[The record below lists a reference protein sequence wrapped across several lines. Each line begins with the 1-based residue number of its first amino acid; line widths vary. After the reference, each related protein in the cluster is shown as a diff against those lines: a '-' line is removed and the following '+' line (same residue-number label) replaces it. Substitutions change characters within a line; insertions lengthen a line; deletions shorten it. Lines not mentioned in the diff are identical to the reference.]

1 MSRLLPVASESI
13 NKKKGK
19 EEEPKKLNIALLT
32 IGFHGDFK
40 EATKITILTLA
51 QELQRRGHHPIV
63 ISDKREETP
72 EFEILH
78 GIPVYR
84 KAISKL
90 FQPFFI
96 FHHFFSQPLAL
107 KDVEKKENMQFD
119 VIHNFSSAPLLALRG
134 ALARSLS
141 GNKHCAL
148 VHTIKSRSK
157 YKFGSTFLARFLN
170 VADAITVHSTCIKDE
185 LQRYGAKA
193 EKLHHIPSH
202 IDLQQFVPMDKQHHR
217 QHHPELGYTA
227 DDLVVFY
234 YGPFTKRK
242 GTEYLL
248 QAIPLV
254 WEKNPKIKFLLSCK
268 KQQLSEEYEQLI
280 AELGIC
286 KGEQAKNLY
295 ILFSPDH
302 IPPYLNM
309 TDLVVMPYPEL
320 IATESNPSC
329 IIESMACK
337 VPVITSN
344 LPELKEIF
352 ASIPRLHDALF
363 FEPKNP
369 QAIAAKILL
378 LADDASLRKK
388 LADAGYRLAQGYD
401 LRKVVSEYEGL
412 YQRIMAKIK
421 S

>member
-1 MSRLLPVASESI
+1 MTSAPL
-13 NKKKGK
+13 KKTQIVTRVHQS
-19 EEEPKKLNIALLT
+19 LNIALLT

-51 QELQRRGHHPIV
+51 QELKRRGHNPIV

-84 KAISKL
+84 KHIPSL
-90 FQPFFI
+90 FQRFFI
-96 FHHFFSQPLAL
+96 FNHFFSQPLTL
-107 KDVEKKENMQFD
+107 KDVEKKENIRFD

-134 ALARSLS
+134 ALAKSLS
-141 GNKHCAL
+141 KNKQCVL

-157 YKFGSTFLARFLN
+157 YKLGSTLLARFLN
-170 VADAITVHSTCIKDE
+170 FADAITVHSRCIKDE

-202 IDLQQFVPMDKQHHR
+202 TDLQQFIPMDQSTLR
-217 QHHPELGYTA
+217 AQHPELAYQP
-227 DDLVVFY
+227 DDFVVFY

-248 QAIPLV
+248 KAIPLV
-254 WEKNPKIKFLLSCK
+254 WQKNPNIKFLLSCK
-268 KQQLSEEYEQLI
+268 KQQLSEEYEDLI
-280 AELGIC
+280 ACMGIC
-286 KGEQAKNLY
+286 SGEQAKNLY
-295 ILFSPDH
+295 ILFSPDE
-302 IPPYLNM
+302 IPPYLNIA
-309 TDLVVMPYPEL
+309 DLVVMPYPEL
-320 IATESNPSC
+320 VATESNPSC

-352 ASIPRLHDALF
+352 ASVPKLHNALF

-369 QAIAAKILL
+369 QAIADKILF
-378 LADDASLRKK
+378 LAGDASLHKK
-388 LADAGYRLAQGYD
+388 LADAGYRLAQAYD
-401 LRKVVSEYEGL
+401 LGKITSQYEAL
-412 YQRIMAKIK
+412 YNDLLKK
-421 S
+421 K

>member
-1 MSRLLPVASESI
+1 MNS
-13 NKKKGK
+13 KKEKSK
-19 EEEPKKLNIALLT
+19 EKSSKSKKVLNIALLT

-51 QELQRRGHHPIV
+51 QELKRRGHNPIV

-84 KAISKL
+84 KHTPSL
-90 FQPFFI
+90 FQRFFI
-96 FHHFFSQPLAL
+96 FNHFFSQPLTL
-107 KDVEKKENMQFD
+107 KDVEKKENIQFD
-119 VIHNFSSAPLLALRG
+119 IIHNFSSAPLLALRG

-141 GNKHCAL
+141 QNKRCVL

-157 YKFGSTFLARFLN
+157 YKLGSTLLARILN
-170 VADAITVHSTCIKDE
+170 VADAITVHSCCIKDE

-202 IDLQQFVPMDKQHHR
+202 IDLQQFVPMDKNQLRQQHT
-217 QHHPELGYTA
+217 ELRYQA
-227 DDLVVFY
+227 DDFVVFY

-248 QAIPLV
+248 KAIPLV
-254 WEKNPKIKFLLSCK
+254 WQKNPNIKFLLSCK
-268 KQQLSEEYEQLI
+268 KQQLPDEYEQLI
-280 AELGIC
+280 ACMGIC
-286 KGEQAKNLY
+286 AGEQAKNLY
-295 ILFSPDH
+295 LLFSPDK
-302 IPPYLNM
+302 IPPYLNVA
-309 TDLVVMPYPEL
+309 DLVVMPYPEL

-352 ASIPRLHDALF
+352 ALVPKLHDALF

-369 QAIAAKILL
+369 QAIADKILL
-378 LADDASLRKK
+378 LAGDTSLHKK
-388 LADAGYRLAQGYD
+388 LADAGYSLAQAYD
-401 LRKVVSEYEGL
+401 LGKITSQYESL
-412 YQRIMAKIK
+412 YNDLLKK
-421 S
+421 K

>member
-1 MSRLLPVASESI
+1 MTNVSL
-13 NKKKGK
+13 KKTRTAKRTRNSHQ
-19 EEEPKKLNIALLT
+19 PLNIALLT

-51 QELQRRGHHPIV
+51 QELKRRGHNPIV

-72 EFEILH
+72 AFEILH

-84 KAISKL
+84 RHIPSL
-90 FQPFFI
+90 LQRFFV
-96 FHHFFSQPLAL
+96 FHHFLSQPFTL
-107 KDVEKKENMQFD
+107 KDIEKKENLQFD
-119 VIHNFSSAPLLALRG
+119 IIHNFSSAPLLALRG

-141 GNKHCAL
+141 QNKQCIL

-157 YKFGSTFLARFLN
+157 YKLGSTLLARILN
-170 VADAITVHSTCIKDE
+170 VADAVTVHSLCIKDE
-185 LQRYGAKA
+185 LQHRGAKA

-202 IDLQQFVPMDKQHHR
+202 IDLQQFVPMDKSTLRVQ
-217 QHHPELGYTA
+217 HPELAYQP
-227 DDLVVFY
+227 DDFVVFY

-248 QAIPLV
+248 KAIPLV
-254 WEKNPKIKFLLSCK
+254 WQKNSSIKFLLSCK
-268 KQQLSEEYEQLI
+268 KQQLSLEYEQLI

-286 KGEQAKNLY
+286 KGVQAKNLY
-295 ILFSPDH
+295 LLFSPDK
-302 IPPYLNM
+302 IPPYLNA

-320 IATESNPSC
+320 VATESNPSC

-352 ASIPRLHDALF
+352 ALVPQFHDGLF

-369 QAIAAKILL
+369 QAIADKILL
-378 LADDASLRKK
+378 LARNASLRKK
-388 LADAGYRLAQGYD
+388 LADKGYRLAQAYD
-401 LRKVVSEYEGL
+401 LRKVTSQYEML
-412 YQRIMAKIK
+412 YMNLLKKKLQ